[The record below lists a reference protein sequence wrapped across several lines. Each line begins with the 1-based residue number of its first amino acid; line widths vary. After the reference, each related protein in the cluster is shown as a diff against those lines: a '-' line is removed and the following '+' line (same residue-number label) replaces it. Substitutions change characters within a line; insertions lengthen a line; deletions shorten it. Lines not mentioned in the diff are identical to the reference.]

1 MDRKAYLDLCRR
13 FSLVLK
19 GVHGQPETEHPDL
32 LVRYGGREYWPLD
45 YTLSYQR
52 GEIRH
57 TAGLREKHANAYLG
71 APLDKVEAPA
81 P

>member
-1 MDRKAYLDLCRR
+1 MDRKAYLDMCRCY
-13 FSLVLK
+13 SLVPK

-32 LVRYGGREYWPLD
+32 FVRYDGREYYPLE
-45 YTLSYQR
+45 YTLSYAN

-57 TAGLREKHANAYLG
+57 TAGLRETHANCYIG
-71 APLDKVEAPA
+71 AALDKVEAPA